1 MSIRFVTQHH
11 LFQKFQ
17 QTCLNISLAITESY
31 GDSLVAAWESREKM
45 WNCLFSLSN
54 GNGFWVADQPYL
66 LRVLIHTPTR
76 QGFVT

>member
-1 MSIRFVTQHH
+1 MSICFVTQQH
-11 LFQKFQ
+11 LFQKLQ
-17 QTCLNISLAITESY
+17 QTYLNISLAMTESY

-54 GNGFWVADQPYL
+54 GFWVADQPYL

-76 QGFVT
+76 QGFVI